1 MSTRRAFLGVL
12 ATSTLGGC
20 GYALVGRGTVVDP
33 DIKKIGVPPFGN
45 TSTKSELDVK
55 ITQSVIE
62 ELLKR
67 GRFDVVSDKTGVN
80 ALVTGEI
87 VSYRAAPVGFGDG
100 STDTGKAGGTTTTQA
115 SRYEIAVTAK
125 VRYTK
130 VGVDDPIWSN
140 DSFIFKE
147 EYDLGSDQAAF
158 VDRETQAL
166 DRLADSFARSLV
178 ASMLEAF

>member
-1 MSTRRAFLGVL
+1 MSTRRAFLGLL

-45 TSTKSELDVK
+45 SSGKADLDVK
-55 ITQSVIE
+55 ISQSVLE

-67 GRFDVVSDKTGVN
+67 GRFDVVPDATGVN
-80 ALVTGEI
+80 ALVKGEI
-87 VSYRAAPVGFGDG
+87 VAYRAAPVGFGDG
-100 STDTGKAGGTTTTQA
+100 STETGKSGGTATTQA
-115 SRYEIAVTAK
+115 SRYEISVTAK

-130 VGVDDPIWSN
+130 VGVEEPIWAN
-140 DSFIFKE
+140 DSFNFKE
-147 EYDLGSDQAAF
+147 EYDLGSDPSVF
-158 VDRETQAL
+158 IDRETQAL
-166 DRLADSFARSLV
+166 DRLADAFARSLV